1 MNSGLADRVV
11 VITGASGG
19 IGSAI
24 ARAFSNEGALL
35 VLHYRK
41 GRANVERLQRELPTD
56 CIAIRADLTKEAD
69 ACRLIATSIEHFGRI
84 DTLIANAGSWETR
97 DVPLHKMSLQQWR
110 HTIDQVLASA
120 FLSLREYLRIVAKQK
135 HGNAV

>member
-41 GRANVERLQRELPTD
+41 GRANVRL
-56 CIAIRADLTKEAD
+56 
-69 ACRLIATSIEHFGRI
+69 
-84 DTLIANAGSWETR
+84 
-97 DVPLHKMSLQQWR
+97 
-110 HTIDQVLASA
+110 
-120 FLSLREYLRIVAKQK
+120 
-135 HGNAV
+135 